1 MSVELDSYGF
11 PKAAGLFETVKTVD
25 GKLIALSRHMR
36 RALDSARELGIAM
49 PSEDQIREE
58 ITKVLKERPHSV
70 GRLRLCF
77 GPKLFTV
84 SHDAYTEKPDP
95 MRVNFFSETV
105 IGAIHKQFPYDYRF
119 SILEAAHDEG
129 FDDSILF
136 NAKNEIT
143 ETAVANVVF
152 LIDGQWV
159 TPPITAGLLPGVIR
173 AIAVENCG
181 VKVRPIHISEIPEV
195 KSALVLSSLRVVQAI
210 SHIGE
215 MKLEIGDASRKLEAD
230 IRSYCEPVSV
240 G

>member
-11 PKAAGLFETVKTVD
+11 PKAAGIFETVKTID
-25 GKLIALSRHMR
+25 GKLIALNRHMR
-36 RALDSARELGIAM
+36 RAIDSALELGITM
-49 PSEDQIREE
+49 PSEDEIREE
-58 ITKVLKERPHSV
+58 IKKVLHERPNPV

-77 GPKLFTV
+77 AHNLFTV
-84 SHDAYTEKPDP
+84 LHDPYIDKPEP
-95 MRVNFFSETV
+95 MRLNFFSETV
-105 IGAIHKQFPYDYRF
+105 NGAIHKQFPYDNRF
-119 SILEAAHDEG
+119 AILEAAQLEG

-136 NAKNEIT
+136 NGKNEIT
-143 ETAVANVVF
+143 ETAVANVSF
-152 LIDGQWV
+152 LIDGLWV
-159 TPPITAGLLPGVIR
+159 TPPITAGLLPGVMR

-195 KSALVLSSLRVVQAI
+195 KSALVLSSLRVAQVI

-230 IRSYCEPVSV
+230 IRSYCEPLSV